1 MASLH
6 QSTWKKAGIF
16 EAVMNSK
23 NHIQK
28 DQSLVLEITERWC
41 SETKTFVFPWGEAT
55 VTLEDVIV
63 LGGYSVLG
71 DSVLSPAESEELQ
84 DVEKNLK
91 EARRRIVATKA
102 KKACQSVWIKTF
114 MNSGKELEH
123 QAFLACWLSRY
134 VFAGVH
140 DTISEHVFPVAIQLA
155 RGTRIALAPAVLA
168 SIYRDL
174 SLLKEKIVVA
184 TNSKSCKDVKDG
196 VLELT
201 LRSPFYLV
209 QIWVWERFIELQP
222 KPNVLNYGD
231 LRMARWDKVNGLKV
245 ENVRLSLELAGEGF
259 LWRPYA
265 MAMGGWKFPK
275 FYSEKEIW
283 VPVGVGPGLDEE
295 LLSFA
300 RCMRVSELVGFG
312 CIEQYLPHRVAMQFG
327 MDQDLPGFVPRL
339 NEFPD
344 IAWNDYCKPISDERL
359 YIPPRLFKAGIT
371 ARYLDWKQSMFD
383 QQETSKSIVPE
394 KRRLNGSKTSLQSL
408 TKKKRAKDIVVPHIP
423 PKGSK
428 SLEHCSIGQLQTL
441 SCSSGQDLEI
451 PGLALEK
458 RIIRLEKV
466 IAELKAARFGSKFSK
481 KSKKGHSST

>member
-1 MASLH
+1 MEDPSKTILEVGERLMVSPTGRVPYLRIAHFLRPSINSIRGPNCELPPFSPCSLPSSLKPQDWPLKVTFSCWRYRHKIWMTWVDQMASLY

-23 NHIQK
+23 YHIQK
-28 DQSLVLEITERWC
+28 DQSLVLGITERWC

-71 DSVLSPAESEELQ
+71 DSVLSRAESEDPQEI
-84 DVEKNLK
+84 EENLK

-102 KKACQSVWIKTF
+102 KKACQSLWIKTF

-123 QAFLACWLSRY
+123 HAFLACWLSRY

-140 DTISEHVFPVAIQLA
+140 GTISEHVFPVAIQLA

-184 TNSKSCKDVKDG
+184 TNSKSCKD
-196 VLELT
+196 
-201 LRSPFYLV
+201 
-209 QIWVWERFIELQP
+209 
-222 KPNVLNYGD
+222 
-231 LRMARWDKVNGLKV
+231 
-245 ENVRLSLELAGEGF
+245 
-259 LWRPYA
+259 
-265 MAMGGWKFPK
+265 
-275 FYSEKEIW
+275 
-283 VPVGVGPGLDEE
+283 
-295 LLSFA
+295 
-300 RCMRVSELVGFG
+300 
-312 CIEQYLPHRVAMQFG
+312 
-327 MDQDLPGFVPRL
+327 
-339 NEFPD
+339 
-344 IAWNDYCKPISDERL
+344 
-359 YIPPRLFKAGIT
+359 
-371 ARYLDWKQSMFD
+371 
-383 QQETSKSIVPE
+383 QETSKSIVPE
-394 KRRLNGSKTSLQSL
+394 KRRLNGSKKSRQSL
-408 TKKKRAKDIVVPHIP
+408 TKEKQAKDIVIPDHIP

-428 SLEHCSIGQLQTL
+428 SLEHSSIGQLQTL
-441 SCSSGQDLEI
+441 SCSSCQELEI